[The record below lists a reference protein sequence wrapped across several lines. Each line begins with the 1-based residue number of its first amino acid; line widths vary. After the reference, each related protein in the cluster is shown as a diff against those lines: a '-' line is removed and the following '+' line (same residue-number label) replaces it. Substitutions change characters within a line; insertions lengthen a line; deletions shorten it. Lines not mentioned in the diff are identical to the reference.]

1 MQIFNPD
8 VLPLL
13 TPPLLA
19 FIPPFPPGS
28 LAAFGFGFD
37 SSLQLALIQAD
48 FDVLEECCMLLES
61 LSLDVEDVRLSLAR
75 GFYFPAEHGGVP
87 CLSTILEFVEHG
99 SYPLAWNN
107 PFHGDPA
114 KSRKEKAFG
123 VCKGALVKS
132 VVEVAGEE
140 RNQDVLW
147 DDSEEDK
154 PGGEFVG
161 RMVRWIRQFVADA
174 ERLGSTHVETAVNRD
189 DLAICASLSLGNL
202 ARRGMIHMWGIGT
215 TTYSRQF
222 QRKTQQ
228 RCSSPHIPLRQS

>member
-1 MQIFNPD
+1 MSLRSFVSVKCEPKNFQVQIFNPD

-19 FIPPFPPGS
+19 FIPPFPMQS
-28 LAAFGFGFD
+28 VTAFDFD
-37 SSLQLALIQAD
+37 SPLQLALIQAD

-75 GFYFPAEHGGVP
+75 GFYFTAEHGGVP

-99 SYPLAWNN
+99 SYPPTWNS

-147 DDSEEDK
+147 DDSEEGK

-161 RMVRWIRQFVADA
+161 RMVRWIQQFVADA
-174 ERLGSTHVETAVNRD
+174 EQPGAHTENATNRD

-202 ARRGMIHMWGIGT
+202 ARRGIIRILGVDTI
-215 TTYSRQF
+215 
-222 QRKTQQ
+222 
-228 RCSSPHIPLRQS
+228 IN